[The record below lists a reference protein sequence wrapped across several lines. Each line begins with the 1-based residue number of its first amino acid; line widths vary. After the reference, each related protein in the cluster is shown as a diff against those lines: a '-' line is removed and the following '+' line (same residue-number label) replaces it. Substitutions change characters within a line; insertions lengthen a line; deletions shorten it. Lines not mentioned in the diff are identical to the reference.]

1 MVGIR
6 CAISLPCGMN
16 LQGFATCA
24 IADQGLN
31 LSKAEVSGA
40 ALQSLAVAQDRR
52 LGIREVEQ

>member
-1 MVGIR
+1 VRNITALRHVPPGLR
-6 CAISLPCGMN
+6 YL
-16 LQGFATCA
+16 CA

-31 LSKAEVSGA
+31 LSKAEASGA